1 MRKCKLQL
9 LTGFIA
15 DDRVDNVSFRD
26 LRLPTIT
33 PSSDNAL

>member
-1 MRKCKLQL
+1 MRKCKLLL
-9 LTGFIA
+9 LTGLIA
-15 DDRVDNVSFRD
+15 GDRVDNVSFRD

>member
-26 LRLPTIT
+26 LRLPAIAR
-33 PSSDNAL
+33 SSDNAL